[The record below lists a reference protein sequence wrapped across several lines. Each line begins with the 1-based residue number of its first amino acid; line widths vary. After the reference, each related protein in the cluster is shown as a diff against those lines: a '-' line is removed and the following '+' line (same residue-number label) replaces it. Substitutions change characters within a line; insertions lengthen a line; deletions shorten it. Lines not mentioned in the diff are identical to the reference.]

1 MSFDLEEMLRSKKAF
16 REQLAARPIAEK
28 LRMLDAM
35 RGRALAI
42 RNATIGQPGLV
53 QEMPAGYGKRKERKQ

>member
-1 MSFDLEEMLRSKKAF
+1 MSFDLEDMLQSKKAF

-35 RGRALAI
+35 RERVLAI

-53 QEMPAGYGKRKERKQ
+53 QEMPANRERGK

>member
-1 MSFDLEEMLRSKKAF
+1 MSFDLEDMLQSKKAF

-35 RGRALAI
+35 RERVLAI

-53 QEMPAGYGKRKERKQ
+53 QETPAGYGKR